1 MSTNHTI
8 YRLAREKCAYDS
20 QIFRHLYDLEIKE
33 LVSTLSSSGLHVK
46 PVHVLKSELIK
57 PLTQAILVQAKK
69 AKIAAQGVD
78 HEEKSQIGD
87 YARHIKA
94 ISLRYKKLEKEKAK
108 FGKDDYRRYLRSL
121 KSELSDVACLPVQ
134 MSEKRYK
141 FFAKEIFKIDY
152 FITNEMLK
160 LNCERAATE
169 EAVHG

>member
-1 MSTNHTI
+1 MTTNHTI

-69 AKIAAQGVD
+69 AKIAAQGVE
-78 HEEKSQIGD
+78 HEEKSQICD

-108 FGKDDYRRYLRSL
+108 FNKDDYRRYLRSL
-121 KSELSDVACLPVQ
+121 KSELSDIACLPVM

-160 LNCERAATE
+160 LNCEATMK

>member
-69 AKIAAQGVD
+69 AKVADQGAD
-78 HEEKSQIGD
+78 HEVRSQIGD

-108 FGKDDYRRYLRSL
+108 FNKDDYRRYLRSL
-121 KSELSDVACLPVQ
+121 KSELSDIACLPVT

-160 LNCERAATE
+160 LNCEATMK